1 MPRLLLLTGV
11 ILPMANCAFAQQS
24 PDPTPMQC
32 QLIRSAAAQYGF
44 AGARQYALETY
55 GPEAVKMGDKCF
67 TPQPLARA
75 IATTHLQKLR
85 SDLALP

>member
-11 ILPMANCAFAQQS
+11 IFSMANYAFAQQS

-32 QLIRSAAAQYGF
+32 QLIRSAVAHYGF
-44 AGARQYALETY
+44 AAARQYALETY
-55 GPEAVKMGDKCF
+55 GPEAVKTGDKCF

-75 IATTHLQKLR
+75 IVTTHLQKLR